1 MPISSGIVHS
11 TAMDSMRSLNKSL
24 PSTTAAQPP
33 ELLLQA
39 FKTAALSVTN
49 LYKNAVS
56 DQAQSRQLGYQDAL
70 EDLRAFLDKEK
81 IGFTDGE
88 GQKIRNWVME
98 KIDMAGTTSNDSDD
112 DKTDADKTNRAAS
125 PAAVRKINPDTTASK
140 PQPEAAAPS
149 RQPSETPPPLM
160 PIPSEPIAIVP
171 PRTAAFTFTA
181 GQSLPVQED
190 IDMKA
195 GMDSSPSL
203 SSDPQM
209 TTSHPS
215 HPPVR
220 LEVHSRPPRT
230 PHRHGSGNRHNPR
243 SINRDP
249 TPGAGSKRKFHFG
262 DFFDISNLGNGR
274 DPFGGPKRGRF
285 L

>member
-1 MPISSGIVHS
+1 
-11 TAMDSMRSLNKSL
+11 MRSLNKSL
-24 PSTTAAQPP
+24 PSATAAQPP

-88 GQKIRNWVME
+88 GQRIRNWVMD
-98 KIDMAGTTSNDSDD
+98 KVDMTGTTSNDSDD
-112 DKTDADKTNRAAS
+112 DKVDADKANRAAS
-125 PAAVRKINPDTTASK
+125 PAAVRKTNPDTTSK
-140 PQPEAAAPS
+140 PQPEVAPS
-149 RQPSETPPPLM
+149 RQPSEAPTPPPM
-160 PIPSEPIAIVP
+160 SIPSEPIAMVP
-171 PRTAAFTFTA
+171 SRTAAFTFTA
-181 GQSLPVQED
+181 GQSLPMQED

-195 GMDSSPSL
+195 GMDSSASL
-203 SSDPQM
+203 SSDPQI

-262 DFFDISNLGNGR
+262 EFFDISNLGNGR
-274 DPFGGPKRGRF
+274 DLFGGPKRGRF

>member
-1 MPISSGIVHS
+1 
-11 TAMDSMRSLNKSL
+11 MDSMRSLNKSL
-24 PSTTAAQPP
+24 PSTSTAQPP

-56 DQAQSRQLGYQDAL
+56 DQAQSRHLGYQDAL

-88 GQKIRNWVME
+88 GQRIRNWVMD
-98 KIDMAGTTSNDSDD
+98 KIDMTGTSSNDSDD
-112 DKTDADKTNRAAS
+112 DKADADKTTRAAS
-125 PAAVRKINPDTTASK
+125 PAAIRNKTNPDTTTSK
-140 PQPEAAAPS
+140 SQSEARS
-149 RQPSETPPPLM
+149 RQPSEGPTPPPM
-160 PIPSEPIAIVP
+160 PIAAEPVAIVP
-171 PRTAAFTFTA
+171 PRTTAFTFTA
-181 GQSLPVQED
+181 GQSLPMHED

-203 SSDPQM
+203 PNDPQI
-209 TTSHPS
+209 TASHPS

-230 PHRHGSGNRHNPR
+230 PHRHGSGNRHNSR

-262 DFFDISNLGNGR
+262 EFFDISNLGNGR
-274 DPFGGPKRGRF
+274 DTFGGPKRGRF

>member
-1 MPISSGIVHS
+1 
-11 TAMDSMRSLNKSL
+11 MDSMRSLNKSL
-24 PSTTAAQPP
+24 PSTSTAQPP

-56 DQAQSRQLGYQDAL
+56 DQAQSRHLGYQDAL
-70 EDLRAFLDKEK
+70 EDLRALLDKEK
-81 IGFTDGE
+81 IGLSDGE
-88 GQKIRNWVME
+88 GLRIRNWVMD
-98 KIDMAGTTSNDSDD
+98 KIDMTGTSSNDSDD
-112 DKTDADKTNRAAS
+112 DKADTDKGHRAAS
-125 PAAVRKINPDTTASK
+125 PVVMRKTNADTTTPK
-140 PQPEAAAPS
+140 PQPLQQPEPQS
-149 RQPSETPPPLM
+149 RQPSEAPTPQPT
-160 PIPSEPIAIVP
+160 PIPADPIAIVP

-181 GQSLPVQED
+181 GQSLPMQED

-195 GMDSSPSL
+195 GMDNSSSL
-203 SSDPQM
+203 SNDPQI
-209 TTSHPS
+209 TASHPS

-230 PHRHGSGNRHNPR
+230 PHRHGNGNRHNSR
-243 SINRDP
+243 SINRDA

-262 DFFDISNLGNGR
+262 EFFDISNLGNGR